1 MAPVIPTIG
10 PADRKELEQGLK
22 RLKLRWIRDHLDEL
36 SELALQEEASYL
48 DYLA

>member
-1 MAPVIPTIG
+1 MIPTIG

-36 SELALQEEASYL
+36 SELVRNPVDSTT
-48 DYLA
+48 